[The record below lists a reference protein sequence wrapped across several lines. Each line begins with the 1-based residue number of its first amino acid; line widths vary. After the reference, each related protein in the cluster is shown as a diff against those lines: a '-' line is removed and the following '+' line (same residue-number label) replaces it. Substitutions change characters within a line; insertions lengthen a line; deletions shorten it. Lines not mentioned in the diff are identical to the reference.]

1 MPLLK
6 RVFTAHTGDLTQ
18 GPPGKRLFLY
28 MIPILI
34 TNLFQ
39 QCYNLADTIIVGQLV
54 GAGALAAVGG
64 TGPVFY
70 LCSTVTIGFAAG
82 VGILSG
88 QYFGG
93 GRTRSLRDIFTT
105 ATVFT
110 ALSSVVIGAV
120 GAVCA
125 PWLLA
130 LLRTPADVL
139 ADSVTY
145 LRMVFLGFPFMGLGA
160 SGAAVLSALGDS
172 KTPLCCTAAGG
183 LCNVVLNLFFVLV
196 CRLGVFG
203 VALATVLGQLLT
215 CLLGLPLLLKK
226 LAAITGQP
234 QLPLRRVPGHFS
246 GKLLKEVLRLGLS
259 SSLQGAVLAG
269 SLLLMQ
275 SLINGFG
282 SLYMAAYTTVQKIE
296 WLVLLPLNNL
306 YQAFSNFTAQNI
318 GAGKLPRV
326 RRCYRL
332 TLLWGTG
339 FCAVMALVLLFGSR
353 GLASLFVA
361 AGSDEQVITA
371 VGDYFKVA
379 VVYYFPLVLMFQ
391 SEGLLRGAGDV
402 LTVSVIT
409 GAAMVFRL
417 VTAFILAP
425 KMGFSAIPLAFL
437 ASYTSE
443 AIIAYLRYCRG
454 RWRHKAVV
462 LAR

>member
-1 MPLLK
+1 M
-6 RVFTAHTGDLTQ
+6 
-18 GPPGKRLFLY
+18 
-28 MIPILI
+28 
-34 TNLFQ
+34 
-39 QCYNLADTIIVGQLV
+39 

-70 LCSTVTIGFAAG
+70 LCSTVTIGFATG

-88 QYFGG
+88 QYFGS
-93 GRTRSLRDIFTT
+93 GRTCSLRDIFTT

-130 LLRTPADVL
+130 LLRTPTDVL

-172 KTPLCCTAAGG
+172 KTPLYCTAAGG

-203 VALATVLGQLLT
+203 VALGQLLT

-332 TLLWGTG
+332 TLLWGPG

-361 AGSDEQVITA
+361 AGSGEEVITA

-379 VVYYFPLVLMFQ
+379 VGYCFSLGLMFQ

-443 AIIAYLRYCRG
+443 AIIAYLRYRRG